1 MDVFL
6 HLVVWRLDITIHLI
20 NHHLVD
26 QPRSQ
31 GLSSEGRKT
40 LVQAGHVSPRKW
52 ELSRNFVFPDP
63 TLEGE
68 NLSNN
73 NVTYPVL
80 DVPQHQL
87 RREMYETSE
96 KLYVA
101 SSSATS
107 SCSLCKAVGGA
118 ANNLFDKANCKFLV
132 APEEIIV
139 ICREANYSLLLHFS
153 TR

>member
-1 MDVFL
+1 M
-6 HLVVWRLDITIHLI
+6 
-20 NHHLVD
+20 
-26 QPRSQ
+26 
-31 GLSSEGRKT
+31 
-40 LVQAGHVSPRKW
+40 SPRKW

-80 DVPQHQL
+80 DVTQHQL

-96 KLYVA
+96 KPYVA

-107 SCSLCKAVGGA
+107 SCSLCKAVGDA
-118 ANNLFDKANCKFLV
+118 ANSNNLFDKANCKFLV

-139 ICREANYSLLLHFS
+139 IFREANYSLLLHFS
-153 TR
+153 TM